1 MKIKKTAS
9 GQFSVEFVTGNGKK
23 VSKALNTRN
32 RKEAEK
38 LVKDAKIAEL
48 ESLAKAGAL
57 QRDAI
62 ASIVAGRNMKLEAIL
77 SEWKE
82 YKKNLSHSQN
92 TIYQQETMINH
103 FLSFSGLKDKGIGD
117 IETSHIKKWLD
128 NKDGTS
134 LAQREQR
141 QSSIRSFLEFAVAAG
156 YSIKDPSKLVSV
168 DKSKLSHKQKEK
180 RKKHVIAEE
189 EYKMLMAKAPY
200 FTRQAVALAWWTG
213 LRISDI
219 TSLEWDSWDAK
230 EKTLTVHTQKR
241 DKRVCLP
248 WNDPLIGS
256 GILGKIYQEIDF
268 EDDQYCFPVQREWMK
283 DPKGRSKVSLYF
295 SRLLQRLDIY
305 EKGKGWHSLRSSFVT
320 RCKREG
326 KKLEDIAIW
335 VGHSDTRTTE
345 KYDLTGARL

>member
-23 VSKALNTRN
+23 VSKALNTKN

-57 QRDAI
+57 QREAI
-62 ASIVAGRNMKLEAIL
+62 ASIVAGRNMKLDTIL
-77 SEWKE
+77 SEWRE
-82 YKKNLSHSQN
+82 YKKNLSHSKN

-103 FLSFSGLKDKGIGD
+103 FLSFSGLADKGIGD
-117 IETSHIKKWLD
+117 VETSHIKKWLD

-134 LAQREQR
+134 LSQREQR
-141 QSSIRSFLEFAVAAG
+141 QSSIRSFFEFAVAAG

-168 DKSKLSHKQKEK
+168 DKSKLTHKQKEK
-180 RKKHVIAEE
+180 RKKHVITEE
-189 EYKMLMAKAPY
+189 EYNKLMAHAPY

-219 TSLEWDSWDAK
+219 TSLEWDSWNAK

-248 WNDPLIGS
+248 WDDPFIGG
-256 GILGKIYQEIDF
+256 GILKNIYQEIEF
-268 EDDQYCFPVQREWMK
+268 EDDQYCFPTQREWMQS
-283 DPKGRSKVSLYF
+283 PKHRSKISLYF
-295 SRLLQRLDIY
+295 SRILQRLGMY

-320 RCKREG
+320 RCKKEG